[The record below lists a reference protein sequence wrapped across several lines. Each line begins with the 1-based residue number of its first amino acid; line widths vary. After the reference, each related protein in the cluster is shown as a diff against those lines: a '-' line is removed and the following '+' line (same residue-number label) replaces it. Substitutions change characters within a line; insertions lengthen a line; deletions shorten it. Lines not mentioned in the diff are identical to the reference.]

1 MDDETQGPSQGE
13 KITNL
18 AAISLGL
25 NVGKQLTAGD
35 FGGKK
40 KMKIKNGGRHLAAA
54 HNRHESLQFLAAR
67 CFRRRCRS
75 ASVGTR
81 REVGHLPLGKLVHFS
96 CFHLPG
102 RSSFVSPCCHSLNFS
117 LFFGELF
124 PSHSNE

>member
-40 KMKIKNGGRHLAAA
+40 KMKINFELGG
-54 HNRHESLQFLAAR
+54 
-67 CFRRRCRS
+67 
-75 ASVGTR
+75 
-81 REVGHLPLGKLVHFS
+81 
-96 CFHLPG
+96 
-102 RSSFVSPCCHSLNFS
+102 
-117 LFFGELF
+117 
-124 PSHSNE
+124 